1 MVVGRIQLF
10 PGCWLEAVP
19 SSLPGEPGERAT
31 YNMTGDALQTEDTR
45 EHEKVLLQANLEGA
59 CYHFRP

>member
-10 PGCWLEAVP
+10 PGCWLETVP

-31 YNMTGDALQTEDTR
+31 HMTGDALQTEDTR
-45 EHEKVLLQANLEGA
+45 EHERALLQANLEGTFH
-59 CYHFRP
+59 HFCP